1 MRYAG
6 SATRCPFKTRGLI
19 AAAFNAWHIGNTHH
33 NVKLQLR
40 KNAMRSWLARFTLA
54 VFGTAAFATTV
65 WAQAST
71 PCVNDAPNPY
81 RLVTNWATTPRP
93 WSHPL
98 ADAVDSKDNLWAF
111 DRCEEAGCA
120 ESKVSP
126 IFELDPNGKTIRNF
140 GAGLFVFPH
149 GIKVDREGNVWAVD
163 GNAKNGKGMQA
174 IKLSPDGNVLMTL
187 GKAGQGAGSAALD
200 TFNQP
205 TDIAIASNGD
215 IFVAEGHSP
224 TFGNSRIVKFDKS
237 GKFIKTFGKLGSGDG
252 ELKEPH
258 AIAIDSHDRL
268 FVADRYNS
276 RVVIFDK
283 DGNFVAA
290 WKQFGRPSGV
300 WIDRNDMLYA
310 ADSQSSDDP
319 KSPNYNASC
328 KQGIRVGSVK
338 DGKVTA
344 FIPPVTNS
352 KLPPPEGIAVDS
364 HGTIYAAAQQQ
375 NDVLKYVKD

>member
-1 MRYAG
+1 M
-6 SATRCPFKTRGLI
+6 
-19 AAAFNAWHIGNTHH
+19 
-33 NVKLQLR
+33 
-40 KNAMRSWLARFTLA
+40 
-54 VFGTAAFATTV
+54 
-65 WAQAST
+65 
-71 PCVNDAPNPY
+71 
-81 RLVTNWATTPRP
+81 
-93 WSHPL
+93 
-98 ADAVDSKDNLWAF
+98 DSKGNLWVF

-149 GIKVDREGNVWAVD
+149 GIKADKEGNVWAVD
-163 GNAKNGKGMQA
+163 GNANNGKGMQA
-174 IKLSPDGNVLMTL
+174 IKLSPDGKVLMTL
-187 GKAGQGAGSAALD
+187 GKAGQGAGSASLD

-215 IFVAEGHSP
+215 IFVAEGHTP
-224 TFGNSRIVKFDKS
+224 TFGNSRIVKFDKN

-268 FVADRYNS
+268 FVADRNNG
-276 RVVIFDK
+276 RVSIFDK

-300 WIDRNDMLYA
+300 WIDQNDMLYA

-319 KSPNYNASC
+319 KSRDYNPGC
-328 KQGIRVGSVK
+328 KQGIRVGSVE

-344 FIPPVTNS
+344 FIPPNPNS

-375 NDVLKYVKD
+375 NDVLKYVKN